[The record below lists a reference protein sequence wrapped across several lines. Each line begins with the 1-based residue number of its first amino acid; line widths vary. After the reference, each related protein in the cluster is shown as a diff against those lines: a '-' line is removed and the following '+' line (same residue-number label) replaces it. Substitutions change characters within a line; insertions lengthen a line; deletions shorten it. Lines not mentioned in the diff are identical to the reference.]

1 MTLSVRRV
9 GPASAPVVL
18 AIIQEAF
25 GTRPALHPP
34 ADALS
39 DTEASIAT
47 RLALN
52 GGLLANLD
60 GEPVGTLLCDPVGD
74 SMYLRRVGLLPA
86 AQGHGIA
93 GAMIDSA
100 VEAWTGRATRLSVVA
115 REELPRTIGFW
126 VRRGFTQTDR
136 RSPYVELGLRLPKVH
151 HVATPE
157 EMRALGSR
165 IADDLVPGDVV
176 VLSGDL
182 GAGKTTFTQG
192 LGARLEVEG
201 PVTSPT
207 FVIAREHAPRSAHRP
222 GLVHVDAYRLGG
234 IEELDDL
241 DLDTSLD
248 DVVTVV
254 EWGEGVAEAL
264 SPSRLEVRI
273 RHAVVDGGSGEDQ
286 SGVDDEGL
294 DGAEPRVVEIQGI
307 GPRWATH
314 PNRPT
319 SGPARR

>member
-1 MTLSVRRV
+1 MSLSVRRV
-9 GPASAPVVL
+9 GAESAAVVL
-18 AIIQEAF
+18 AIIQDAF
-25 GTRPALHPP
+25 GNRPALTPP

-52 GGLLANLD
+52 GGLLAKLD
-60 GEPVGTLLCDPVGD
+60 GEPVGTLLFDPVGD
-74 SMYLRRVGLLPA
+74 SAYLRRVGILSQ

-93 GAMIDSA
+93 GAMIQSA

-115 REELPRTIGFW
+115 REELPRTIAFW
-126 VRRGFTQTDR
+126 ARRGFVQTDR
-136 RSPYVELGLRLPKVH
+136 RSPYVELALRLPKIYQA
-151 HVATPE
+151 ATPA
-157 EMRALGSR
+157 EMRALGGQ
-165 IADDLVPGDVV
+165 IADSLAPGDLL
-176 VLSGDL
+176 VLTGDL

-192 LGARLEVEG
+192 LGARLGVEG
-201 PVTSPT
+201 SVTSPT
-207 FVIAREHAPRSAHRP
+207 FVIAREHAALGRRP
-222 GLVHVDAYRLGG
+222 GLVHVDAYRLGS

-248 DVVTVV
+248 EVVTVV

-273 RHAVVDGGSGEDQ
+273 RHSVDGASADG
-286 SGVDDEGL
+286 DDEGV
-294 DGAEPRVVEIQGI
+294 EPRVVEVQGI

-314 PNRPT
+314 PNRPS

>member
-1 MTLSVRRV
+1 MSLSVRRV
-9 GPASAPVVL
+9 GAGSAATVL
-18 AIIQEAF
+18 AIIQDAF
-25 GTRPALHPP
+25 GKRPALHPP

-52 GGLLANLD
+52 GGLLAKLD
-60 GEPVGTLLCDPVGD
+60 GEPVGTLLFDPVGD
-74 SMYLRRVGLLPA
+74 TMYLRRVGILSS

-93 GAMIDSA
+93 GALIESA

-126 VRRGFTQTDR
+126 AHRGFTQTDR
-136 RSPYVELGLRLPKVH
+136 RSPYVELALRLPKVH
-151 HVATPE
+151 QVATPE
-157 EMRALGSR
+157 EMRALGAK
-165 IADDLVPGDVV
+165 IADELVPGDLL
-176 VLSGDL
+176 VLTGDL

-192 LGARLEVEG
+192 LGRRLEVEG
-201 PVTSPT
+201 SVTSPT

-222 GLVHVDAYRLGG
+222 GLVHVDAYRLGS

-241 DLDTSLD
+241 DLDSSLD

-254 EWGEGVAEAL
+254 EWGEGVAEGL

-273 RHAVVDGGSGEDQ
+273 KHAES
-286 SGVDDEGL
+286 DEGRPDAGL
-294 DGAEPRVVEIQGI
+294 DDFEPRVVEVQGI

-314 PNRPT
+314 PNRP
-319 SGPARR
+319 SDGPARR

>member
-1 MTLSVRRV
+1 MSLTVRRV
-9 GPASAPVVL
+9 GPASAAVVL
-18 AIIQEAF
+18 AIIQDAF
-25 GTRPALHPP
+25 GNRPALHPP

-52 GGLLANLD
+52 GGLLAKLD
-60 GEPVGTLLCDPVGD
+60 GEPVGTLLFDPVGD
-74 SMYLRRVGLLPA
+74 STYLRRVGILSQ

-93 GAMIDSA
+93 GAMIESA
-100 VEAWTGRATRLSVVA
+100 VEAWTGRATRLAVVA
-115 REELPRTIGFW
+115 REELPRTVAFW
-126 VRRGFTQTDR
+126 GRRGFTQTDR
-136 RSPYVELGLRLPKVH
+136 RSPYVELGMRLPKLH
-151 HVATPE
+151 RVATPE
-157 EMRALGSR
+157 DMRALGGR
-165 IADDLVPGDVV
+165 IADTLKPGDLL

-192 LGARLEVEG
+192 LGARLGVDG
-201 PVTSPT
+201 SVTSPT
-207 FVIAREHAPRSAHRP
+207 FVIAREHPPLGHRP
-222 GLVHVDAYRLGG
+222 GLVHVDAYRLGS
-234 IEELDDL
+234 IAELDDL

-264 SPSRLEVRI
+264 SPSRLEIRI
-273 RHAVVDGGSGEDQ
+273 KHADAGGGPGDDG
-286 SGVDDEGL
+286 V
-294 DGAEPRVVEIQGI
+294 EPRVVEVQGI